1 MGAVSQTDARTHKR
15 ARGRWYHWTSMHLA
29 HATLRGVAPFGE
41 LEVDFRDEHGE
52 PRAIT
57 VVHGGAGVG
66 KTTLLQALACT
77 RPGHTTVASS
87 LSATDEGPP
96 QIRCAWQLGEDERSR
111 PHPLVVCTPGT
122 SGSMLGSSPDDEGAM
137 QRREQALFDR
147 RARELG
153 GFVFLLF
160 PANRWF
166 SRQAVTLHSPQRS
179 VLRYDVRATTTFDQ
193 ASSADLTR
201 ETKQA
206 LAYAAIAD
214 ALSPRARPSPGRPRP
229 DPHLLGTAM
238 HETVDG
244 IVRLTGLRYE
254 GLDPLTLEPRFLSAG
269 GRQLDFDALP
279 TRTRH
284 LVAYVAIAIKTL
296 WAAHP
301 TADPRTAEGV
311 VAIDD
316 ADLHQDA
323 HVLAELIPTLRAS
336 LLGVQWILTS
346 ASPLL
351 AAAAAPGQVLALR
364 RLSED
369 DPVSLFLDAHA
380 RTH

>member
-1 MGAVSQTDARTHKR
+1 MIPPV
-15 ARGRWYHWTSMHLA
+15 MHIA

-41 LEVDFRDEHGE
+41 LEAGFCDEHGE
-52 PRAIT
+52 PRPVT

-66 KTTLLQALACT
+66 KTMLLQALACT
-77 RPGHTTVASS
+77 RPGHATVAPG
-87 LSATDEGPP
+87 LGATEDGPP
-96 QIRCAWQLGEDERSR
+96 QVRCAWHLGEDEPSR
-111 PHPLVVCTPGT
+111 PHPLWVSTPGT
-122 SGSMLGSSPDDEGAM
+122 TPPDDEAAL

-147 RARELG
+147 RAREQG

-166 SRQAVTLHSPQRS
+166 SRQAVSLHAPARS
-179 VLRYDVRATTTFDQ
+179 LMRYDVRATTALDQ
-193 ASSADLTR
+193 TSSADLTR

-206 LAYAAIAD
+206 LAYAAIAA
-214 ALSPRARPSPGRPRP
+214 ALSPGSTTDAATGRPRM
-229 DPHLLGTAM
+229 DPRQLGAAM
-238 HETVDG
+238 REAVDS

-254 GLDPLTLEPRFLSAG
+254 GLDPTSLEPRFVSAG

-284 LVAYVAIAIKTL
+284 LVAYVAITIKTL
-296 WAAHP
+296 WAAYP

-323 HVLAELIPTLRAS
+323 HVLAELIGTLRTT
-336 LLGVQWILTS
+336 LLGVQWILTT
-346 ASPLL
+346 ASPPL

-364 RLSED
+364 RLTED
-369 DPVSLFLDAHA
+369 AHVSLFVDEHA

>member
-1 MGAVSQTDARTHKR
+1 MRLV
-15 ARGRWYHWTSMHLA
+15 MHLA

-41 LEVDFRDEHGE
+41 LEADFCDEHGE
-52 PRAIT
+52 PRPVT

-77 RPGHTTVASS
+77 RPGHATVAPGVG
-87 LSATDEGPP
+87 ATEEGPP
-96 QIRCAWQLGEDERSR
+96 QVRCGWHMGEDEPSR
-111 PHPLVVCTPGT
+111 PHPLWIATPGST
-122 SGSMLGSSPDDEGAM
+122 GPTDDEGAL

-147 RARELG
+147 RAREHG

-166 SRQAVTLHSPQRS
+166 SRQAVSLHAPARS
-179 VLRYDVRATTTFDQ
+179 LMRYDVRATTALDQ
-193 ASSADLTR
+193 TSSADLTR

-206 LAYAAIAD
+206 LAYAAIAA
-214 ALSPRARPSPGRPRP
+214 ALSAGSASEGGGRPRV
-229 DPHLLGTAM
+229 DPRLLGAAM
-238 HETVDG
+238 REAVDS

-254 GLDPLTLEPRFLSAG
+254 GLDPLSLEPRFVSAG

-284 LVAYVAIAIKTL
+284 LVAYVAITIKTL
-296 WAAHP
+296 WAAYP

-323 HVLAELIPTLRAS
+323 HVLAELIGTLRTT
-336 LLGVQWILTS
+336 LLGVQWILTT
-346 ASPLL
+346 ASPQL

-369 DPVSLFLDAHA
+369 AHVRLFVDVHA

>member
-1 MGAVSQTDARTHKR
+1 M
-15 ARGRWYHWTSMHLA
+15 
-29 HATLRGVAPFGE
+29 LRGVAPFGE
-41 LEVDFRDEHGE
+41 LEASFCDEHGE
-52 PRAIT
+52 PRPVT

-77 RPGHTTVASS
+77 RPGNATV
-87 LSATDEGPP
+87 LSGLGTMDDGPA
-96 QIRCAWQLGEDERSR
+96 QVRCAWHLGEDEPSR
-111 PHPLVVCTPGT
+111 PHPLWVGTPGT
-122 SGSMLGSSPDDEGAM
+122 TPVDDEGAL

-147 RARELG
+147 RAREQG

-166 SRQAVTLHSPQRS
+166 SRQAVSLHAPARS
-179 VLRYDVRATTTFDQ
+179 VMRYDVRSTTALDQ

-206 LAYAAIAD
+206 LAYAAIAA
-214 ALSPRARPSPGRPRP
+214 ALTPAAMRSGPGRARIDPRV
-229 DPHLLGTAM
+229 LGTAM
-238 HETVDG
+238 RETVDS

-254 GLDPLTLEPRFLSAG
+254 GLDPLSFEPQFLSAG
-269 GRQLDFDALP
+269 GRQLAFDALP

-284 LVAYVAIAIKTL
+284 LVAYVAITIKTL
-296 WAAHP
+296 WAAYP

-323 HVLAELIPTLRAS
+323 HVIAELVSTLRTT
-336 LLGVQWILTS
+336 LLGVQWIFTT

-351 AAAAAPGQVLALR
+351 AAAAAPGQVVALR

-369 DPVSLFLDAHA
+369 DHVSLFVDAHA

>member
-1 MGAVSQTDARTHKR
+1 
-15 ARGRWYHWTSMHLA
+15 MHLA

-41 LEVDFRDEHGE
+41 LEADFCDEHGK

-57 VVHGGAGVG
+57 IVHGGAGVG

-77 RPGHTTVASS
+77 RPGHATVASN
-87 LSATDEGPP
+87 LCSADDGPP
-96 QIRCAWQLGEDERSR
+96 QMRCGWHLGEDEPSR
-111 PHPLVVCTPGT
+111 PHPLLVSTPGSSSSLLGPT
-122 SGSMLGSSPDDEGAM
+122 SDDEGAL
-137 QRREQALFDR
+137 QRREQAMFDR
-147 RARELG
+147 RARERG

-166 SRQAVTLHSPQRS
+166 SRQAVSLHAPSRS
-179 VLRYDVRATTTFDQ
+179 IMRYDVRSTTSFDQ

-206 LAYAAIAD
+206 LAYAAITS
-214 ALSPRARPSPGRPRP
+214 ALSSHGEHRGRSRVDPRQ
-229 DPHLLGTAM
+229 LGVAM
-238 HETVDG
+238 RETVDG
-244 IVRLTGLRYE
+244 IVRLTGMRYE
-254 GLDPLTLEPRFLSAG
+254 GLDPLSFEPRFVSVG

-284 LVAYVAIAIKTL
+284 LVAYVAITIKTL
-296 WAAHP
+296 WAAYP

-323 HVLAELIPTLRAS
+323 HVLAELVGTLRTS
-336 LLGVQWILTS
+336 LLGVQWILTT
-346 ASPLL
+346 ASPQL
-351 AAAAAPGQVLALR
+351 AASAAPGQIIALR

-369 DPVSLFLDAHA
+369 DHVSLFVDAHA

>member
-1 MGAVSQTDARTHKR
+1 
-15 ARGRWYHWTSMHLA
+15 MHLA
-29 HATLRGVAPFGE
+29 HALVRGVAPFGE
-41 LEVDFRDEHGE
+41 LLASFCDEHGE
-52 PRAIT
+52 PRPVI

-77 RPGHTTVASS
+77 RPGHSTVLPGVVGTTE
-87 LSATDEGPP
+87 DGPA
-96 QIRCAWQLGEDERSR
+96 QVQCAWQLGEDEPAR
-111 PHPLVVCTPGT
+111 PHPLWVTTPGT
-122 SGSMLGSSPDDEGAM
+122 GASVGLGASDDESAL

-147 RARELG
+147 RAREQG

-166 SRQAVTLHSPQRS
+166 SRQAVSLHAPARS
-179 VLRYDVRATTTFDQ
+179 LLRYDVRATTALDQ

-206 LAYAAIAD
+206 LAYAAITA
-214 ALSPRARPSPGRPRP
+214 ALTGSSSSPEASRAPAGAAPGGRARGEAR
-229 DPHLLGTAM
+229 LLGAAM
-238 HETVDG
+238 REAVDA
-244 IVRLTGLRYE
+244 IARLTGLRYE
-254 GLDPLTLEPRFLSAG
+254 GLDALTLEPRFVSAG
-269 GRQLDFDALP
+269 GRLLDFDALP

-284 LVAYVAIAIKTL
+284 LVAYVAITIKTL
-296 WAAHP
+296 WAAYP

-323 HVLAELIPTLRAS
+323 HVLAELIPTLRAT
-336 LLGVQWILTS
+336 LLGVQWILTT
-346 ASPLL
+346 ASPQL
-351 AAAAAPGQVLALR
+351 AAAASPGQVLALR

-369 DPVSLFLDAHA
+369 AHVRLFVDEHA

>member
-1 MGAVSQTDARTHKR
+1 
-15 ARGRWYHWTSMHLA
+15 MHLA

-41 LEVDFRDEHGE
+41 LEATFCDEHGE
-52 PRAIT
+52 PRPVT

-66 KTTLLQALACT
+66 KTTLLQAIAST
-77 RPGHTTVASS
+77 RPGNATVVPGLGAM
-87 LSATDEGPP
+87 DEGPP
-96 QIRCAWQLGEDERSR
+96 QVRCAWHLGEDEPSR
-111 PHPLVVCTPGT
+111 PHPLWVGTPGT
-122 SGSMLGSSPDDEGAM
+122 VAADDEAAL

-147 RARELG
+147 RAREHG

-166 SRQAVTLHSPQRS
+166 SRQAVSLHAPARS
-179 VLRYDVRATTTFDQ
+179 VMRYDVRATTALDQ

-206 LAYAAIAD
+206 LAYAAIAA
-214 ALSPRARPSPGRPRP
+214 ALSPGGSYEHGPGRARVDPR
-229 DPHLLGTAM
+229 LLGGAM
-238 HETVDG
+238 RETVDSL
-244 IVRLTGLRYE
+244 VRLTGLRYE
-254 GLDPLTLEPRFLSAG
+254 GLDPLSFEPRFLSAG

-284 LVAYVAIAIKTL
+284 LVAYVAITIKTL
-296 WAAHP
+296 WAAYP

-323 HVLAELIPTLRAS
+323 HVLAELIGTLRTT
-336 LLGVQWILTS
+336 LLGVQWILTT
-346 ASPLL
+346 ASPQL

-369 DPVSLFLDAHA
+369 DRVSLFVDEHA

>member
-1 MGAVSQTDARTHKR
+1 
-15 ARGRWYHWTSMHLA
+15 MHLA

-41 LEVDFRDEHGE
+41 LEASFCDEHGE
-52 PRAIT
+52 PRPVT

-77 RPGHTTVASS
+77 RPGHATVVPGLGMAE
-87 LSATDEGPP
+87 EGPP
-96 QIRCAWQLGEDERSR
+96 HVRCAWHLGEDERAR
-111 PHPLVVCTPGT
+111 PHPLWVSTPG
-122 SGSMLGSSPDDEGAM
+122 SAPALGAPDDEAAL
-137 QRREQALFDR
+137 QRREQGLFDR
-147 RARELG
+147 RAREQG

-166 SRQAVTLHSPQRS
+166 SRQAVSLHAPARS
-179 VLRYDVRATTTFDQ
+179 LMRYDVRATTALDQ
-193 ASSADLTR
+193 TSSADLTR

-206 LAYAAIAD
+206 LAYAAITA
-214 ALSPRARPSPGRPRP
+214 ALSSGPTSNDGLGGPITGRPRV
-229 DPHLLGTAM
+229 DPRLLGAAM
-238 HETVDG
+238 REAVDSL
-244 IVRLTGLRYE
+244 VRLTGLRYE
-254 GLDPLTLEPRFLSAG
+254 GLDPLSLEPRFVSAG
-269 GRQLDFDALP
+269 GRHLDFDAMP

-284 LVAYVAIAIKTL
+284 LVAYVAITIKTL
-296 WAAHP
+296 WAAYP

-323 HVLAELIPTLRAS
+323 HVLAELIATLRTT
-336 LLGVQWILTS
+336 LLGVQWILTT
-346 ASPLL
+346 ASPQL

-369 DPVSLFLDAHA
+369 DHVSLFVDEHA

>member
-1 MGAVSQTDARTHKR
+1 MIPLV
-15 ARGRWYHWTSMHLA
+15 MHLA

-41 LEVDFRDEHGE
+41 LEAGFCDEHGE
-52 PRAIT
+52 PRPVT

-77 RPGHTTVASS
+77 RPGHATVAPG
-87 LSATDEGPP
+87 LGGTDEGPP
-96 QIRCAWQLGEDERSR
+96 QVRCAWHLGEDEPSR
-111 PHPLVVCTPGT
+111 PHPLWVSTP
-122 SGSMLGSSPDDEGAM
+122 GSSPPDDEAAL

-147 RARELG
+147 RAREQG

-166 SRQAVTLHSPQRS
+166 SRQAVSLHAPARS
-179 VLRYDVRATTTFDQ
+179 LMRYDVRATTSLDQ
-193 ASSADLTR
+193 TSSADLTR

-206 LAYAAIAD
+206 LAYAAIAA
-214 ALSPRARPSPGRPRP
+214 ALSPTAGEGLGSGRPRV
-229 DPHLLGTAM
+229 DPRLLGAAM
-238 HETVDG
+238 REAVDSL
-244 IVRLTGLRYE
+244 VRLTGLRYE
-254 GLDPLTLEPRFLSAG
+254 GLDPQSLEPRFVSAG

-284 LVAYVAIAIKTL
+284 LVAYVAITIKTL
-296 WAAHP
+296 WAAYP

-323 HVLAELIPTLRAS
+323 HVLAELIGTLRTT
-336 LLGVQWILTS
+336 LLGVQWILTT
-346 ASPLL
+346 ASPQL

-369 DPVSLFLDAHA
+369 AHVSLFVDEHA

>member
-1 MGAVSQTDARTHKR
+1 
-15 ARGRWYHWTSMHLA
+15 MHLA
-29 HATLRGVAPFGE
+29 HASLRGVAPFGE
-41 LEVDFRDEHGE
+41 LEASFCDEHGE
-52 PRAIT
+52 PRLVT

-77 RPGHTTVASS
+77 RPGHATVLPSQGTA
-87 LSATDEGPP
+87 DDGPA
-96 QIRCAWQLGEDERSR
+96 QVRCAWHLGEDERAR
-111 PHPLVVCTPGT
+111 PHPLWVSTPGST
-122 SGSMLGSSPDDEGAM
+122 SSPGLGAPDDEGAL

-147 RARELG
+147 RAREHG

-166 SRQAVTLHSPQRS
+166 SRQAVSLHAPARS
-179 VLRYDVRATTTFDQ
+179 MLRYDVRATTALDQ
-193 ASSADLTR
+193 TSSADLTR
-201 ETKQA
+201 DTKQA
-206 LAYAAIAD
+206 LAYAAIAA
-214 ALSPRARPSPGRPRP
+214 ALSSEPSPAPEGLTGRPRT
-229 DPHLLGTAM
+229 DPRLLGAAM
-238 HETVDG
+238 REAVDSLA
-244 IVRLTGLRYE
+244 RLTGLRYE
-254 GLDPLTLEPRFLSAG
+254 GLDPLTLEPRFVSAG
-269 GRQLDFDALP
+269 GRALDFDALP

-284 LVAYVAIAIKTL
+284 LVAYVAITIKTL
-296 WAAHP
+296 WAAYP

-323 HVLAELIPTLRAS
+323 HVLAELVTTLRTT
-336 LLGVQWILTS
+336 LLGVQWILTT
-346 ASPLL
+346 ASPQL

-369 DPVSLFLDAHA
+369 AHVSLFVDAHA

>member
-1 MGAVSQTDARTHKR
+1 
-15 ARGRWYHWTSMHLA
+15 MHLA
-29 HATLRGVAPFGE
+29 HATLRGVAPFGD
-41 LEVDFRDEHGE
+41 LEVDFCDEHGE
-52 PRAIT
+52 PRAVT

-77 RPGHTTVASS
+77 RPGHATVASG
-87 LSATDEGPP
+87 LSPTDEVPP
-96 QIRCAWQLGEDERSR
+96 QMRCAWHLGEDEPAR
-111 PHPLVVCTPGT
+111 PHPLVVTTPGS
-122 SGSMLGSSPDDEGAM
+122 SGSLTAPDEEGAL

-147 RARELG
+147 RAREQG

-166 SRQAVTLHSPQRS
+166 SRQAVALHAPSRS
-179 VLRYDVRATTTFDQ
+179 VMRYDVRATTTFDQ

-206 LAYAAIAD
+206 LAYAAIAA
-214 ALSPRARPSPGRPRP
+214 ALSPSSQRERMAHGRARVDPR
-229 DPHLLGTAM
+229 LLGVAM
-238 HETVDG
+238 RETVDG

-254 GLDPLTLEPRFLSAG
+254 GLDPLSFEPRFLSAG

-284 LVAYVAIAIKTL
+284 LVAYVAITIKTL
-296 WAAHP
+296 WAAYP

-323 HVLAELIPTLRAS
+323 HVLAELIPTLRAA

-364 RLSED
+364 RLTED

>member
-1 MGAVSQTDARTHKR
+1 MRGA
-15 ARGRWYHWTSMHLA
+15 MHLA

-41 LEVDFRDEHGE
+41 LAASFCDEHGE
-52 PRAIT
+52 PRPLT

-66 KTTLLQALACT
+66 KTTLLQVLACT
-77 RPGHTTVASS
+77 RPGHATV
-87 LSATDEGPP
+87 LSGLGTREEGPA
-96 QIRCAWQLGEDERSR
+96 QVRCAWHLGEDEPSR
-111 PHPLVVCTPGT
+111 PHPLWVGTPGV
-122 SGSMLGSSPDDEGAM
+122 SPVDDEGAM

-147 RARELG
+147 RAREQG

-166 SRQAVTLHSPQRS
+166 SRQAVSLHAPARS
-179 VLRYDVRATTTFDQ
+179 VMRYDVRSTTMLDQ

-206 LAYAAIAD
+206 LAYAAIAA
-214 ALSPRARPSPGRPRP
+214 ALASTGAEEHEGPRGAHGRTDPRM
-229 DPHLLGTAM
+229 LGAAM
-238 HETVDG
+238 RETVDS

-254 GLDPLTLEPRFLSAG
+254 GLDPLSFEPRFVTTS
-269 GRQLDFDALP
+269 GRRLDFDALP

-284 LVAYVAIAIKTL
+284 LVAYVAITIKTL
-296 WAAHP
+296 WAAYP

-323 HVLAELIPTLRAS
+323 HVLAELIGTLRSS
-336 LLGVQWILTS
+336 LLGVQWILTT
-346 ASPLL
+346 ASPQL

-369 DPVSLFLDAHA
+369 DEVSVFVDEHA

>member
-1 MGAVSQTDARTHKR
+1 MIPLV
-15 ARGRWYHWTSMHLA
+15 MHLA
-29 HATLRGVAPFGE
+29 HAMLRGVAPFGE
-41 LEVDFRDEHGE
+41 LEAGFCDEHGE
-52 PRAIT
+52 PRPVT

-77 RPGHTTVASS
+77 RPGHATVAPGLGASE
-87 LSATDEGPP
+87 EGPP
-96 QIRCAWQLGEDERSR
+96 QVRCAWHLGEDEPSR
-111 PHPLVVCTPGT
+111 PHPLWVSTPGMAPT
-122 SGSMLGSSPDDEGAM
+122 DDEATL

-147 RARELG
+147 RAREQG

-166 SRQAVTLHSPQRS
+166 SRQAVSLHAPARS
-179 VLRYDVRATTTFDQ
+179 LMRYDVRATTALDQ
-193 ASSADLTR
+193 TSSADLTR

-206 LAYAAIAD
+206 LAYAAIAA
-214 ALSPRARPSPGRPRP
+214 ALSPGASVDSGTGRPRV
-229 DPHLLGTAM
+229 DPRQLGAAM
-238 HETVDG
+238 REAVDSV
-244 IVRLTGLRYE
+244 VRLTGLRYE
-254 GLDPLTLEPRFLSAG
+254 GLDPTSLEPRFVSAG

-284 LVAYVAIAIKTL
+284 LVAYVAITIKTL
-296 WAAHP
+296 WAAYP

-323 HVLAELIPTLRAS
+323 HVLAELIGTLRTT
-336 LLGVQWILTS
+336 LLGVQWILTT
-346 ASPLL
+346 ASPQL

-364 RLSED
+364 RLTED
-369 DPVSLFLDAHA
+369 SQVSLFVDEHA